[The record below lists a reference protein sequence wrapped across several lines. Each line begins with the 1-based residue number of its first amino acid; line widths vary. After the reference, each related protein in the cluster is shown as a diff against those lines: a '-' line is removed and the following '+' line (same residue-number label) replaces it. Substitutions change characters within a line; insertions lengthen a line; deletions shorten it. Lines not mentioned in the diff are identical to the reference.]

1 MKKKAPLDVDVL
13 TAAKS
18 RISRVFDDFERIYV
32 SFSGGKDSTVML
44 ALVLEEARARSR
56 KVGLLF
62 IDLEAQYTATVDF
75 VLSCY
80 EKNAD
85 IVEPYWLAL
94 PIGLRNAVSVFE
106 PKWTCWD
113 PSAKDKWVRQPP
125 SVAIT
130 DEGTFP
136 WFKRGMEFEDL
147 IADFGE
153 WYAHGKRTACFVGI
167 RTDESINRFRTIAS
181 DEKETHEGLC
191 WTTRLSENAYN
202 AYPIY
207 DWHVDDIWHYHAVTG
222 APYNKVYDLMFAAG
236 LTPHQ
241 MRICQPYGDD
251 QRKGLWLYHIMEPA
265 TWARVVARVAG
276 VNGGALYVKEKG
288 NVNGVGAVSLP
299 ESCVSY
305 KDFAMSLL
313 ESLPPHASEHYRSK
327 ISVFIRWYEARG
339 YPEGIPDTAPAAEE
353 ASRKAPSWRR
363 VCKTILR
370 NDWWCKG
377 LGFAQHKSGAYD
389 TYMDRMKRKRVEW
402 NIL

>member
-153 WYAHGKRTACFVGI
+153 WYAHGKRTA
-167 RTDESINRFRTIAS
+167 
-181 DEKETHEGLC
+181 
-191 WTTRLSENAYN
+191 
-202 AYPIY
+202 
-207 DWHVDDIWHYHAVTG
+207 
-222 APYNKVYDLMFAAG
+222 
-236 LTPHQ
+236 
-241 MRICQPYGDD
+241 
-251 QRKGLWLYHIMEPA
+251 
-265 TWARVVARVAG
+265 
-276 VNGGALYVKEKG
+276 
-288 NVNGVGAVSLP
+288 
-299 ESCVSY
+299 
-305 KDFAMSLL
+305 
-313 ESLPPHASEHYRSK
+313 
-327 ISVFIRWYEARG
+327 
-339 YPEGIPDTAPAAEE
+339 
-353 ASRKAPSWRR
+353 
-363 VCKTILR
+363 
-370 NDWWCKG
+370 
-377 LGFAQHKSGAYD
+377 
-389 TYMDRMKRKRVEW
+389 
-402 NIL
+402 